1 MKKVGII
8 GHFGFGHDLLNGQ
21 TIKTKI
27 VSNEIEKRVGHEEI
41 VRIDTRGGL
50 LTLIRL
56 PILLLC
62 ALGSF
67 RNVIVMPAQ
76 NGLRII
82 APLLVLFNFLFRRK
96 IHYVVVGGWLPEF
109 LLNKGLLTKLLKY
122 FSGIYVETKTMK
134 SCLNSMGFGNV
145 VVMPNFKDLKIL
157 NESELSKEKKEA
169 FRFCTFSR
177 VMKEKGIEDAVAA
190 IKIVNGRFG
199 KKVCSLDIFGQ
210 IDENQIVWFD
220 KLKSEFPE
228 YIQYRGM
235 IPFDKSVDVLREYDI
250 LLFPT
255 FYKGEGFPGTLID
268 AFAAGVP
275 VIASDWHYN
284 KELVENGADGFIVPV
299 KKVNELAM
307 KIEWCVNNQELIYQM
322 KRNCLEKAQIFSPDQ
337 AIKPLMAMLG

>member
-27 VSNEIEKRVGHEEI
+27 ISNEIEKRIGQEEI

-56 PILLLC
+56 PFLLLYT
-62 ALGSF
+62 LFSF
-67 RNVIVMPAQ
+67 RNIIVMPAQ

-82 APLLVLFNFLFRRK
+82 APLLVLFNLLFRRK

-109 LLNKGLLTKLLKY
+109 LLNKAFLTESLKH
-122 FSGIYVETKTMK
+122 FSCIYVEAKTMK
-134 SCLNSMGFGNV
+134 SRLDSMGFDNV
-145 VVMPNFKDLKIL
+145 FVMPNFKDLKIL
-157 NESELSKEKKEA
+157 NECDLSKEDRQG

-177 VMKEKGIEDAVAA
+177 VMKEKGIEEAIAA
-190 IKIVNGRFG
+190 IKIVNGRSR
-199 KKVCSLDIFGQ
+199 KNVCSLDIFGQ
-210 IDENQIVWFD
+210 IDENQIAWFD

-228 YIQYRGM
+228 EVRYGGVV
-235 IPFDKSVDVLREYDI
+235 PFDESVEVLKQYDF

-268 AFAAGVP
+268 AYAAGVP
-275 VIASDWHYN
+275 IIASDWHYN
-284 KELVENGADGFIVPV
+284 KEIVESGVDGFIVPV
-299 KKVNELAM
+299 NNVNELAKKM
-307 KIEWCVNNQELIYQM
+307 EWCVNNHEAISKM
-322 KRNCLEKAQIFSPDQ
+322 KRNCLEKAQSFSPNL